1 MMQAFAK
8 AANIAALPSTKEGVM
23 LAIDRAYVAIGL
35 LWAVAGM
42 LLGLYMGIA
51 ADNKL
56 LVMHVAMMLTGFV
69 TLAIYGML
77 YRLWPALNKSPLAR
91 IQFWVAVIGAAG
103 IIVGSYFF
111 ATSGSV
117 PLVASASIVFIVSAA
132 LMAWMFIARS
142 GEAT

>member
-1 MMQAFAK
+1 MM
-8 AANIAALPSTKEGVM
+8 E
-23 LAIDRAYVAIGL
+23 IDRAYVAIAL
-35 LWAVAGM
+35 LWAIAGM

-69 TLAIYGML
+69 TLAIYGMI
-77 YRLWPALNKSPLAR
+77 YRLWPALKKSPLAR
-91 IQFWVAVIGAAG
+91 IQFWIAVLSAAG

-117 PLVASASIVFIVSAA
+117 PLAASASVVFIVSAA
-132 LMAWMFIARS
+132 LMTWLFIAKARD
-142 GEAT
+142 AT

>member
-1 MMQAFAK
+1 M
-8 AANIAALPSTKEGVM
+8 E
-23 LAIDRAYVAIGL
+23 IDRAYVAIAL
-35 LWAVAGM
+35 LWAIAGM

-77 YRLWPALNKSPLAR
+77 YRLWPALKKSPLAR
-91 IQFWVAVIGAAG
+91 IQFWIAVLSAAG

-117 PLVASASIVFIVSAA
+117 PLVANASVIFIVSAV
-132 LMAWMFIARS
+132 LMAWLFIAKARD
-142 GEAT
+142 AI

>member
-1 MMQAFAK
+1 MM
-8 AANIAALPSTKEGVM
+8 E
-23 LAIDRAYVAIGL
+23 IDRAYVAIAL
-35 LWAVAGM
+35 LWAIAGM

-77 YRLWPALNKSPLAR
+77 YRLWPALKKSPLAR
-91 IQFWVAVIGAAG
+91 IQFWIAVLSAAG

-117 PLVASASIVFIVSAA
+117 LLAAGASVVFIVSAV
-132 LMAWMFIARS
+132 LMAWLFIAKARD
-142 GEAT
+142 AT

>member
-1 MMQAFAK
+1 M
-8 AANIAALPSTKEGVM
+8 E
-23 LAIDRAYVAIGL
+23 IDRAYVAIAL
-35 LWAVAGM
+35 LWAIAGM

-77 YRLWPALNKSPLAR
+77 YRLWPALKESPLAR
-91 IQFWVAVIGAAG
+91 IQFWIAVLSAAG

-111 ATSGSV
+111 AISGGVLLAAGASV
-117 PLVASASIVFIVSAA
+117 VFIVSAV
-132 LMAWMFIARS
+132 LMAWLFIAKARD
-142 GEAT
+142 AI

>member
-1 MMQAFAK
+1 MM
-8 AANIAALPSTKEGVM
+8 E
-23 LAIDRAYVAIGL
+23 IDRAYVAIAL
-35 LWAVAGM
+35 LWAIAGM

-56 LVMHVAMMLTGFV
+56 LVVHVAMMLTGFV

-77 YRLWPALNKSPLAR
+77 YRLWPALKKSPLAR
-91 IQFWVAVIGAAG
+91 IQFWIAVLSAAG

-117 PLVASASIVFIVSAA
+117 PLVASASFVFIVSAV
-132 LMAWMFIARS
+132 LMAWLFIA
-142 GEAT
+142 EAHNAT

>member
-1 MMQAFAK
+1 
-8 AANIAALPSTKEGVM
+8 
-23 LAIDRAYVAIGL
+23 
-35 LWAVAGM
+35 M

-69 TLAIYGML
+69 TLAIYGIL
-77 YRLWPALNKSPLAR
+77 YRLWPALKESPLAR
-91 IQFWVAVIGAAG
+91 IQFWIAVLSAAG

-117 PLVASASIVFIVSAA
+117 PLVAGASFVFIVSAV
-132 LMAWMFIARS
+132 LMAWLFIA
-142 GEAT
+142 EAHNAT